1 VIRETAP
8 DLVVLQE
15 ATDPRVVEW
24 LSKETGLRVWAAR
37 PGQSLAFLSRID
49 IAHHEWHRPRGARH
63 PFLEI
68 VLAGTEFRVFGLHL
82 RAVHSSWTERGRMR
96 EVRALLAGIERHREG
111 FHVLVG
117 DFNTLAP
124 GELLD
129 VRLLPARLRAIAW
142 LGGDIQ
148 WETIQILLN
157 WNYVD
162 GYRRLYPLEKG
173 YTFPTWAPHVRLDYI
188 FLPAVFADRLN
199 ECEVVSRISGDVDV
213 AQASDHFP
221 LLAEVEV
228 SSGF

>member
-1 VIRETAP
+1 
-8 DLVVLQE
+8 
-15 ATDPRVVEW
+15 
-24 LSKETGLRVWAAR
+24 
-37 PGQSLAFLSRID
+37 
-49 IAHHEWHRPRGARH
+49 
-63 PFLEI
+63 
-68 VLAGTEFRVFGLHL
+68 
-82 RAVHSSWTERGRMR
+82 MR
-96 EVRALLAGIERHREG
+96 EVRALLEGIERHREG

-129 VRLLPARLRAIAW
+129 LRLLPARLRALAW

-162 GYRRLYPLEKG
+162 GYRKLYPLEKG
-173 YTFPTWAPHVRLDYI
+173 YTFPTWAPHIRLDYL
-188 FLPAVFADRLN
+188 FLPAVFADRLK
-199 ECEVVSRISGDVDV
+199 ECEVVYRIPGDGDV

-228 SSGF
+228 S